1 MENKEITIGDLAV
14 MMKDG
19 FEKADKKAD
28 ANLSEA
34 NKRTDEEIRKLAV
47 MMKDGFEKVD
57 KKMDANLLKSNR
69 KTDEEIEKLA
79 VMVKNGFD
87 GMDEKNKE
95 IKEKLTVLERG
106 QEDIKLRQ
114 DNSAYRF
121 ELQEQEKTLEKHDTR
136 IGVLEKKVLVA
147 G

>member
-1 MENKEITIGDLAV
+1 MENKEITIGDLAA
-14 MMKDG
+14 MMKAG
-19 FEKADKKAD
+19 FE
-28 ANLSEA
+28 N
-34 NKRTDEEIRKLAV
+34 T
-47 MMKDGFEKVD
+47 D
-57 KKMDANLLKSNR
+57 KKMDANLLESNR

-79 VMVKNGFD
+79 AMINKSFD
-87 GMDEKNKE
+87 GIDEKIGEVKIDIRE

-121 ELQEQEKTLEKHDTR
+121 ELQEQEKTLEKHDAR
-136 IGVLEKKVLVA
+136 IGVLEKKFLVA